1 MKPVQFTA
9 AVPNGEVIFWDV
21 ECSHKSLRCAAMSS
35 QLESAAEA
43 MGMRVGIKTNSGCVP
58 RQRVCG
64 CLGVRLTARQS
75 NELALTNASR
85 YRQHCSPV
93 NLRSSIGCTL
103 FVSITSS
110 SSFRWTYCFRLHND
124 LTSDPVPLAWACEVT
139 AKQTIRGIYP
149 STWKE

>member
-21 ECSHKSLRCAAMSS
+21 ECSHRSLRCAAMSS

-75 NELALTNASR
+75 NKLALTKASR
-85 YRQHCSPV
+85 LPTALLACKY
-93 NLRSSIGCTL
+93 
-103 FVSITSS
+103 
-110 SSFRWTYCFRLHND
+110 SFFNRLHFICLNYLFIKFQMD
-124 LTSDPVPLAWACEVT
+124 LLLPTP
-139 AKQTIRGIYP
+139 
-149 STWKE
+149 